1 MNYGLIGRIVMWA
14 LMLISVILFV
24 TAVNSS
30 ATDGFVAYGMYL
42 TYAAVA
48 LAVLGSVFSLIID
61 PSNLKSVAL
70 GLVAFIVVLGVA
82 YGISDGSDYEMYA
95 KYDVTESTSRMVS
108 MGINTFI
115 VLSILAVVSILY
127 SAISSVL
134 K

>member
-115 VLSILAVVSILY
+115 ILSILAVVSILY